1 VNTVISDVHAL
12 LARNGHARG
21 PPRVDNAVV
30 HVESMRKRSDS
41 GSVAKF
47 FGGKVTHPRMQRP
60 WPRPRPGTLVALASL
75 LSIVCA
81 TAVEDGCSGNS
92 RCQHLGAF
100 LQWYRDREGATNFWG
115 CFSTAPRMHA
125 RRPPASVVLSGHSA
139 GCSPPQTN
147 ICTIS
152 LVCVC
157 PLCRRP
163 PGPHRR
169 LSAPDSVT
177 YLDNVEAFVSPAGG
191 IGLRAARPISA
202 DSILMSVDNR
212 WILDADAALTDPV
225 MGPILADLEA
235 NGEACATDHC
245 FRPSAFRPPWVCT
258 PSA

>member
-1 VNTVISDVHAL
+1 MHHFTCV
-12 LARNGHARG
+12 
-21 PPRVDNAVV
+21 RV
-30 HVESMRKRSDS
+30 
-41 GSVAKF
+41 
-47 FGGKVTHPRMQRP
+47 P
-60 WPRPRPGTLVALASL
+60 
-75 LSIVCA
+75 IV
-81 TAVEDGCSGNS
+81 SS
-92 RCQHLGAF
+92 
-100 LQWYRDREGATNFWG
+100 
-115 CFSTAPRMHA
+115 
-125 RRPPASVVLSGHSA
+125 
-139 GCSPPQTN
+139 
-147 ICTIS
+147 
-152 LVCVC
+152 
-157 PLCRRP
+157 P

-212 WILDADAALTDPV
+212 WILDADAALADPV